1 MRVHNDNIFSWTKHG
16 KPLAELLIYLTEALI
31 IDEFISKISLQFSN
45 KKISTKLSSV
55 IFKMTMV
62 PR

>member
-1 MRVHNDNIFSWTKHG
+1 M
-16 KPLAELLIYLTEALI
+16 AELLIYLIEALI
-31 IDEFISKISLQFSN
+31 IDEFISKISLQFPN

>member
-1 MRVHNDNIFSWTKHG
+1 MRVHKDNIFSWTKHG
-16 KPLAELLIYLTEALI
+16 KPLAELLLYLTEALI